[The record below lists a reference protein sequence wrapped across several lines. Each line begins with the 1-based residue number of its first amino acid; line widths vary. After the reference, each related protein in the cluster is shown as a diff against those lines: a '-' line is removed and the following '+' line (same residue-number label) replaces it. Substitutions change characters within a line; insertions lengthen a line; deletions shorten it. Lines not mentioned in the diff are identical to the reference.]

1 MEDGGRGAILAVL
14 SISPSP
20 CTPRTPCTPCTSR
33 GTSRS
38 TSRSIGFAASLV
50 ALVGVL
56 PSLGGC
62 GDTSHRYIAN
72 KDENVYLK
80 IPADWNDLP
89 FADSD
94 ADRLEEL
101 TSQVTLVWR
110 AGATPDLRG
119 TPDLVDP
126 DAPLAF
132 VAVYEVDGQ
141 LNQQMSASLARLAA
155 SPLGFDPVI
164 PNDDA
169 QQALVEVLDYAP
181 LDFDDMS
188 GSRVIFRYRA
198 ESTAEW
204 SEIYDVSSA
213 YDSSRFRLYVLQ
225 VGCSTTCFESNQ
237 DAIKKVADSWLV
249 TQ

>member
-1 MEDGGRGAILAVL
+1 MEGRVRGAILAVL
-14 SISPSP
+14 SFPSS
-20 CTPRTPCTPCTSR
+20 PRTPRNSSR
-33 GTSRS
+33 L
-38 TSRSIGFAASLV
+38 GFAASV
-50 ALVGVL
+50 ATSVGL
-56 PSLGGC
+56 LLGLGGC
-62 GDTSHRYIAN
+62 GDASHRYIAN

-80 IPADWNDLP
+80 VPAAWNDLS
-89 FADSD
+89 FDDADSD
-94 ADRLEEL
+94 RLEDL

-110 AGATPDLRG
+110 AGATPDPRG
-119 TPDLVDP
+119 TPDSVDP
-126 DAPLAF
+126 ASPLAF

-164 PNDDA
+164 PGDDA
-169 QQALVEVLDYAP
+169 QQSLVEVLDYMP
-181 LDFDDMS
+181 LDFEDMS
-188 GSRVIFRYRA
+188 GTRVIFRYR
-198 ESTAEW
+198 EDSTAEW

-225 VGCSTTCFESNQ
+225 VGCDTACFESNQ